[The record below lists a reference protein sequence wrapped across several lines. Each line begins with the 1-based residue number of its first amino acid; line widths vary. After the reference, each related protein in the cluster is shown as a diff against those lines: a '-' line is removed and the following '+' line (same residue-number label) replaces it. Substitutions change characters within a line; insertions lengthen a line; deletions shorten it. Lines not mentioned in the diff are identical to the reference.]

1 MSLVLNISQLK
12 ERILSEVQ
20 NIGKLTS
27 DWLLPCVLQWIP
39 FFPFFIKVQLL
50 FPCTFISPSCVFS
63 TTSFS
68 FPNKE
73 IQAQFS
79 FINNSY
85 YLLSFVPPHMHFL
98 PNLAFPLP
106 LPLLS
111 LELIIQT
118 FPSLDCKMSQNHS
131 FCHLMQSWFNL
142 SADMWALTFSFC
154 VLTGLNLPKTEK
166 IPMC

>member
-1 MSLVLNISQLK
+1 MRFK
-12 ERILSEVQ
+12 ILE
-20 NIGKLTS
+20 N
-27 DWLLPCVLQWIP
+27 WLLIDYCPVCCNGFL
-39 FFPFFIKVQLL
+39 FFLFSLKFNFYFLVPSFLL
-50 FPCTFISPSCVFS
+50 LAMFS

-98 PNLAFPLP
+98 PNLAFP